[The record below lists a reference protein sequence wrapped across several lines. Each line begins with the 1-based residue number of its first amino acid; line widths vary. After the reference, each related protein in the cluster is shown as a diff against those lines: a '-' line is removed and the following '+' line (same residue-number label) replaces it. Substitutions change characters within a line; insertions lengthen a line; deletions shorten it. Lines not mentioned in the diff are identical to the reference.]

1 MRAMATLA
9 PTRLG
14 KRRLLESCA
23 IMAGLAAVSYGGP
36 ASAQVAGTG
45 EAVIAPGLSTPT
57 ISPPGPGPTI
67 VNTTGDQTIINW
79 TPSNTPVGGVIDFL
93 PAGNSLNFTGSGQ
106 YIVLNRFV
114 SGGGGPIADQI
125 AINGLVNSVDFLS
138 SGAQGGN
145 IWFYNAGGIL
155 IGATGV
161 INVGSLVLTAN
172 DIDTSDGLLGPA
184 GPGPLTGPIRFR
196 GAPGSTSAITVNGTI
211 NADNAFSPGSS
222 YVALVAPRV
231 VQAGAVRVD
240 GSVGYV
246 AAEQADIRIN
256 SGLFD
261 INVTVGA
268 EGGDVITHTGTTDGP
283 GHLDSNPNDS
293 RIYMVAIPKNL
304 AVTMLVSGQ
313 IGYDAVSAQTDPNGA
328 VRLSAGYNVTNG
340 EVNDTPVNATAANI
354 TVGDTLFSSS
364 VVARASGTFAG
375 QPVDTIPV
383 STPPTP
389 QTGKIIVRGDAD
401 FGGDA
406 GATLTAGADQ
416 AIEVDGALS
425 LQSLGQLQTDGSRQ
439 GGNVALSVLGGSVT
453 AGFVTVA
460 SIGAGGIGT
469 GGDGGSG
476 VGGNAT
482 VLISGTDS
490 ALTTNG
496 LNVQSLGIGGGVTFD
511 SSGVGTAVDNSG
523 NGTGGNATLTVENSG
538 TLSVNGFVSVAATGI
553 GQTGN
558 IQSGSGTGGT
568 ARIGVT
574 GAGTSVNTLG
584 TGVSADGVGGSGISQ
599 SGTAISTQN
608 GGAGSGGTAA
618 IDINVPTEVIIDLG
632 AVTLA
637 ANGSGGG
644 SSGIEGATGAD
655 GSGGTVSL
663 SVDGGGALN
672 ISDLL
677 ISVAARSGGATTP
690 SNLTSGSGDAVG
702 GTVTIAVANESGI
715 INDGNTAINVSGE
728 TGVANNIGNGIGGD
742 VVVRAATGSL
752 FSTDGSVDINAVGG
766 NFVSSG
772 VFTAGIARG
781 GDVDLTAD
789 GGTITTGSIFV
800 DTTAQRPNAESS
812 GGTVTGGTIDL
823 IATNN
828 GTISATN
835 SGGFNEFYASA
846 SSGSAPSDVAATG
859 GTIQIIADGGTI
871 SMANFVNVSATG
883 VSGGNSTVGASP
895 IESGI
900 GGTILVRVRNST
912 TGTGSMTFDD
922 VAFEA
927 NGATQSFSE
936 GVTAGSGA
944 AGAVGGTATFD
955 VQSGNFTASRLNIAA
970 DGEGG
975 SVGGTGRG
983 GNATF
988 TQTDGTVTVGIL
1000 SVSASGD
1007 GGFDPAVSGTG
1018 IGGTATINL
1027 FGGTLN
1033 GGDVSVSANGEGG
1046 NGANGND
1053 DDPAN
1058 PTPTGTGGI
1067 GQGGTATINID
1078 GTAVIDTTTL
1088 AAYANGQGGQG
1099 GAYFAFNGIAGDGG
1113 NAGDGLGGTAT
1124 INIVSGTLT
1133 TGDLIADAGSIGGQ
1147 GGNVFASSSSG
1158 SVTGIGVGG
1167 AGGSGQGGTAT
1178 IDFATGFTATGTVL
1192 SASTGT
1198 GGTGGF
1204 GTVGGGGGSGIG
1216 GLAQVIVTDFD
1227 AGALAV
1233 TVNASAT
1240 GGSGGFGDDGAGGD
1254 GGDASGG
1261 TGRIEADGANA
1272 NISVTQANF
1281 VTAAVGGTGGSANS
1295 GFFSEE
1301 LIGAAGGIGGDATG
1315 GTLEIAASNGATVAI
1330 NPETSGIISLGST
1343 GTGGSGGSGAFN
1355 GFGGMRVGGDGGTGG
1370 AGAGGTVR
1378 LSANGGTIT
1387 ANGSAVD
1394 INVSGLSGVGGAG
1407 GTGTAGN
1414 GTAGGSVGTT
1424 GGRAIIDAST
1434 TSSGAGAI
1442 DLGATTIAANGDA
1455 AGRIEVRSSGGI
1467 SFASLTA
1474 DALGSAPP
1482 TNNDTD
1488 EAPAGIFFAVTG
1500 GTIATTGDM
1509 TLTTDSSVGT
1519 YGQSNG
1525 SVTVGGDLTIDA
1537 GDQID
1542 IRQDFREG
1550 TTPTIAAVGNL
1561 TATAASISGAPGSLL
1576 GAGGNL
1582 SLTSTLGGIGVDQL
1596 DANNIVISAAGAAS
1610 VEHAEAVNDF
1620 TASGASFRTGLN
1632 SIITGGDILVTS
1644 PGAVDLG
1651 NSTAGGFVQVD
1662 GQSIV
1667 FNNID
1672 AGFSVFL
1679 TATGNTAGAEG
1690 ISGGSIDAGGSIN
1703 LNATRI
1709 AIDGTLAAGGS
1720 LFANGSAGPVA
1731 IALADVEDDISIF
1744 ATGDITGTYN
1754 AEGNIQLT
1762 SDANISAS
1770 ANATG
1775 FESSSSGTP
1784 IAASVF
1790 VDAGGDVVLTNNSAT
1805 GMFGVRAGGS
1815 ASVNG
1820 ANVGEDVLVLAGTTA
1835 TLDNI
1840 TAGDDLT
1847 VTAPGGIIANGIAT
1861 TGTGPGDRTLTY
1873 GPFSP
1878 SGPSFFQINFSPPD
1892 DSNIVLTASAGNV
1905 GGGDMSAFDNLLITA
1920 SGAVTTTGTLA
1931 SGLSTRIAGDSIAF
1945 AAIDAGSTVE
1955 LSATNAITGANIA
1968 AGSEINLTGDSIA
1981 LTGAVTGGAS
1991 LFAFGLGGA
2000 VAVNDADVAGTI
2012 SIFAD
2017 GDLTGTYVAGGDIR
2031 LNSNANID
2039 ASATANGGFADT
2051 SGIATQGNL
2060 YVEAAG
2066 NVVLTNSAAARMF
2079 GVNAGG
2085 SATIAG
2091 GNAGE
2096 DMLVIAATNASLN
2109 GVTAGDDVD
2118 VRAGGDLTA
2127 AGITATGAAPDTAM
2141 LGFVAGSGFTISS
2154 GEGVSAT
2161 DGSDIILSA
2170 GGAIG
2175 ASALSA
2181 GDDIFATAPG
2191 AIAINGATTLGL
2203 GVTGGS
2209 SDIRTQGGDTTLAG
2223 VDAFTDVLVTAT
2235 GAFNATGTVA
2245 AGRNL
2250 AVTATAANLETLPS
2264 PGGSFVST
2272 LEAGANLSVT
2282 TSGDIL
2288 GGRVR
2293 AGGDLT
2299 LTGASIDIARAQTT
2313 GTGQLTLTG
2322 TNGVNATNIQAGG
2335 ATLLNASNGAVTSD
2349 GLISTGP
2356 VTATGDSI
2364 NLRTGG
2370 DIVFAVLDADV
2381 GDAVVSTSSGSL
2393 TITSG
2398 VVAGRAAL
2406 SAESGD
2412 NIIIDQLAANLADV
2426 TTQGDITVNTLLTA
2440 RNISL
2445 QSNDIIIASGA
2456 RVGTAGST
2464 ETLSIENND
2473 VFRQTFV
2480 GGTGTRAGFHLDA
2493 AELTQLFGSNIEV
2506 FAPEVQVVSGAS
2518 VGSSSPPD
2526 VIVDSFTLAGGA
2538 AGSNLGANGALTI
2551 RTPGK
2556 MRVIGNV
2563 QLTGLTD
2570 ANALNLF
2577 ADDALEVILGQGTVR
2592 LVNGSN
2598 AAGQL
2603 NMVSDDIIV
2612 ATTAAINDVG
2622 AATTTDAIEARLAQN
2637 DGVVLDEGS
2646 LFARGIRAEIIGG
2659 FYVQNSGA
2667 GTDFASRRGLTF
2679 GAGGLDVLTE
2689 GSGSRIVVNGVQI
2702 GPNGQVTGLDT
2713 VPLLTIGGSAP
2724 TAGGFDPRST
2734 FNGCFI
2740 ANPAACGVL
2749 PPPEPEFESSFP
2761 VQDVI
2766 EEEADA
2772 ENEDGNGQSLP
2783 VPLITM
2789 RDIDPLSGEPLLD
2802 DPVTGAGNDDLWTP
2816 TLDECDPTGTCPAA
2830 E

>member
-1 MRAMATLA
+1 MRATAPFA
-9 PTRLG
+9 PTRNG
-14 KRRLLESCA
+14 RRHLLESCA
-23 IMAGLAAVSYGGP
+23 IVAGLAALAYGGP
-36 ASAQVAGTG
+36 ALAQVAGTG
-45 EAVIAPGLSTPT
+45 QGVTAPGLSAPT
-57 ISPPGPGPTI
+57 ISPPGPGPTT
-67 VNTTGDQTIINW
+67 VTTTGAQTIIDW
-79 TPSNTPVGGVIDFL
+79 TPSNAPVGGVIDFL
-93 PAGNSLNFTGSGQ
+93 PAGNTLNFTGTGQ

-114 SGGGGPIADQI
+114 SGAGLPIADQI
-125 AINGLVNSVDFLS
+125 AINGTVNSIDFAT
-138 SGAQGGN
+138 SGGRGGN

-172 DIDTSDGLLGPA
+172 DILTTDGLLGSNQE
-184 GPGPLTGPIRFR
+184 IRFR
-196 GAPGSTSAITVNGTI
+196 GAPGSTSAVTVNGAI
-211 NADNAFSPGSS
+211 NANTALSPGSS
-222 YVALVAPRV
+222 YVALVGPRV

-256 SGLFD
+256 GGLFD
-261 INVTVGA
+261 INVSVGA
-268 EGGDVITHTGTTDGP
+268 EGGNVITHTGTTGGP

-293 RIYMVAIPKNL
+293 RVYMVAIPKNL

-313 IGYDAVSAQTDPNGA
+313 IGYDAVSAQVDPNGA
-328 VRLSAGYNVTNG
+328 VRLSAGYNITNG
-340 EVNDTPVNATAANI
+340 EVNDTPVNGTAANI
-354 TVGDTLFSSS
+354 AVGDTLFNSS

-375 QPVDTIPV
+375 QPVNTIPV

-406 GATLTAGADQ
+406 GATLTVATNQ

-425 LQSLGQLQTDGSRQ
+425 LQSLGQQQADGSRQ
-439 GGNVALSVLGGSVT
+439 GGDATLSILGGSVT

-460 SIGAGGIGT
+460 STGAGGIGT
-469 GGDGGSG
+469 GGNGGDGT
-476 VGGNAT
+476 GGDAT
-482 VLISGTDS
+482 VLISGSGST
-490 ALTTNG
+490 LTANG
-496 LNVQSLGIGGGVTFD
+496 LNVQSTGIGGGVTFD

-523 NGTGGNATLTVENSG
+523 DGTGGNATLTVENG
-538 TLSVNGFVSVAATGI
+538 GALSVNGFVSVAATGI

-574 GAGTSVNTLG
+574 GAGTSVNMLG
-584 TGVSADGVGGSGISQ
+584 TGVSADGFGGSGISQ
-599 SGTAISTQN
+599 SGATISTQN

-618 IDINVPTEVIIDLG
+618 IDINAPAAATVDLG
-632 AVTLA
+632 AVSMSA
-637 ANGSGGG
+637 SGSGGG

-655 GSGGTVSL
+655 GTGGIVSL
-663 SVDGGGALN
+663 SVDGGIDVDMN
-672 ISDLL
+672 DLL
-677 ISVAARSGGATTP
+677 LSAAAASGGATTP
-690 SNLTSGSGDAVG
+690 SNLTSASGDAVG
-702 GTVTIAVANESGI
+702 GTVTIAVANASGI
-715 INDGNTAINVSGE
+715 INDGNTSINVSGV
-728 TGVANNIGNGIGGD
+728 TGVANNIGSGTGGD
-742 VVVRAATGSL
+742 VIVRAATGGV
-752 FSTDGSVDINAVGG
+752 FSTDGNVDINAVGG

-789 GGTITTGSIFV
+789 GGTITAGSIFV
-800 DTTAQRPNAESS
+800 DTTAQRPNAETS

-823 IATNN
+823 LATDN

-835 SGGFNEFYASA
+835 TGGFNEFYASA
-846 SSGSAPSDVAATG
+846 SSGSAPSDVATTG
-859 GTIQIIADGGTI
+859 GTIQVIADGGTI
-871 SMANFVNVSATG
+871 TMANFANFSATG

-895 IESGI
+895 TESGI
-900 GGTILVRVRNST
+900 GGTVLVRVRNST

-922 VAFEA
+922 IFFEA

-936 GVTAGSGA
+936 GVTAGNGA

-955 VQSGNFTASRLNIAA
+955 MQSGTFTANQLTVSAN
-970 DGEGG
+970 GFGG
-975 SVGGTGRG
+975 SVAGSGRG
-983 GNATF
+983 GTATL
-988 TQTDGTVTVGIL
+988 TQTGGTMTVGTL
-1000 SVSASGD
+1000 AVSASGR
-1007 GGFDPAVSGTG
+1007 GGFDTAVSGNGTG
-1018 IGGTATINL
+1018 GSATLNL

-1033 GGDVSVSANGEGG
+1033 GGNVSVSANGEGG
-1046 NGANGND
+1046 AGANGND

-1058 PTPTGTGGI
+1058 PTPTGTGGN
-1067 GQGGTATINID
+1067 GQGGTATINIE
-1078 GTAVIDTTTL
+1078 GSAVVSTATL
-1088 AAYANGQGGQG
+1088 AAYANGEGGEG
-1099 GAYFAFNGIAGDGG
+1099 GSYFAFNGIAGDGG
-1113 NAGDGLGGTAT
+1113 NAGNGVGGTAT

-1133 TGDLIADAGSIGGQ
+1133 TGDLIADAGSIGGE

-1167 AGGSGQGGTAT
+1167 NGGTGQGGTAT
-1178 IDFATGFTATGTVL
+1178 IDFATGFVATGTVS
-1192 SASTGT
+1192 SASTGA
-1198 GGTGGF
+1198 GGAGGF
-1204 GTVGGGGGSGIG
+1204 GTVGGDGGGGIG

-1227 AGALAV
+1227 AGALAL
-1233 TVNASAT
+1233 TVDASAI
-1240 GGSGGFGDDGAGGD
+1240 GGNGGFGDDGGGGD
-1254 GGDASGG
+1254 GGNAAGG

-1272 NISVTQANF
+1272 NISVAQANF
-1281 VTAAVGGTGGSANS
+1281 VTAATGGNGGGANS
-1295 GFFSEE
+1295 SFFSEE
-1301 LIGAAGGIGGDATG
+1301 LVGAAGGRGGDATG
-1315 GTLEIAASNGATVAI
+1315 GTLEIAASNGSTVAI
-1330 NPETSGIISLGST
+1330 TPETSGIIALSSA
-1343 GTGGSGGSGAFN
+1343 GTGGNGGGGAFN
-1355 GFGGMRVGGDGGTGG
+1355 GFGGMRVGGDGGSGG
-1370 AGAGGTVR
+1370 GGTGGTVR

-1387 ANGSAVD
+1387 SNGNAVD
-1394 INVSGLSGVGGAG
+1394 INVSGLSGLGGAG

-1424 GGRAIIDAST
+1424 GGRAVIDAGT
-1434 TSSGAGAI
+1434 TSAGAGAI

-1455 AGRIEVRSSGGI
+1455 AGRIEVRSSGDI

-1488 EAPAGIFFAVTG
+1488 EAPAGIFLAVTG
-1500 GTIATTGDM
+1500 GTISTTGDM

-1525 SVTVGGDLTIDA
+1525 SVAVGGNLLIA
-1537 GDQID
+1537 AADQID
-1542 IRQDFREG
+1542 IRHDGREG
-1550 TTPTIAAVGNL
+1550 TAPTIGATGSL
-1561 TATAASISGAPGSLL
+1561 SATAASISGAPGSLL

-1582 SLTSTLGGIGVDQL
+1582 SLTSTLGGIGVDRL
-1596 DANNIVISAAGAAS
+1596 DGANILINAAGAAS

-1620 TASGASFRTGLN
+1620 TATAASFRTGLN
-1632 SIITGGDILVTS
+1632 SIITGGDITVNS

-1651 NSTAGGFVQVD
+1651 NSTAGGFVQVN
-1662 GQSIV
+1662 GQSIA

-1679 TATGNTAGAEG
+1679 TATGNTPGAEG

-1709 AIDGTLAAGGS
+1709 AIAGTLAAGGS

-1731 IALADVEDDISIF
+1731 IALANVDDDISVF

-1754 AEGNIQLT
+1754 AVGNVRLT

-1805 GMFGVRAGGS
+1805 GMFGVRAGGA

-1820 ANVGEDVLVLAGTTA
+1820 VNAGEDVLVLAGTTA
-1835 TLDNI
+1835 ALTNM

-1847 VTAPGGIIANGIAT
+1847 VTAPGGIVANGLAT
-1861 TGTGPGDRTLTY
+1861 TGTGPDDRTLTY

-1878 SGPSFFQINFSPPD
+1878 SGPSFFQINSSPPD
-1892 DSNIVLTASAGNV
+1892 QSNIVLTASAGNI
-1905 GGGDMSAFDNLLITA
+1905 GGGNMSAFDNLTLAA

-1931 SGLSTRIAGDSIAF
+1931 SGGATTITGDSITF
-1945 AAIDAGSTVE
+1945 AAIDAGGTVS
-1955 LSATNAITGANIA
+1955 LTATNAINGANIA
-1968 AGSEINLTGDSIA
+1968 AGSEINLVGDSIA
-1981 LTGAVTGGAS
+1981 LTGTVTGGANF
-1991 LFAFGLGGA
+1991 FAFGLGGP
-2000 VAVNDADVAGTI
+2000 VAVNQADAAGTI

-2017 GDLTGTYVAGGDIR
+2017 GDLTGTFVAGGDVR
-2031 LNSNANID
+2031 LNSNANVN
-2039 ASATANGGFADT
+2039 ASATANGGAADP
-2051 SGIATQGNL
+2051 SGIPTQGNVF
-2060 YVEAAG
+2060 VEAAG
-2066 NVVLTNSAAARMF
+2066 NAVLTNSAAARMF

-2085 SATIAG
+2085 SAALTGAA
-2091 GNAGE
+2091 AGE
-2096 DMLVIAATNASLN
+2096 DMLVIAGTTASLN
-2109 GVTAGDDVD
+2109 GVSAGDDVD
-2118 VRAGGDLTA
+2118 VRAVGDLTA
-2127 AGITATGAAPDTAM
+2127 TGVSATGAGADTAI
-2141 LGFVAGSGFTISS
+2141 LGFVAGSGFTINS

-2161 DGSDIILSA
+2161 NGSDIVLSA

-2175 ASALSA
+2175 AAGLSA
-2181 GDDIFATAPG
+2181 ADDIFATTSG
-2191 AIAINGATTLGL
+2191 AIAINGATTLGQ

-2209 SDIRTQGGDTTLAG
+2209 SDIVTQGGNTALAG
-2223 VDAFTDVLVTAT
+2223 LNAFTDVLVTANGT
-2235 GAFNATGTVA
+2235 LDATGTVA
-2245 AGRNL
+2245 AGRDITI
-2250 AVTATAANLETLPS
+2250 TAAAANLTTLAS
-2264 PGGSFVST
+2264 PGGAFVST
-2272 LEAGANLSVT
+2272 LEAGNNLSLVT
-2282 TSGDIL
+2282 AGDIL

-2299 LTGASIDIARAQTT
+2299 LTGARIDITRAQTT
-2313 GTGQLTLTG
+2313 GSGQLTLTG
-2322 TNGVNATNIQAGG
+2322 TNGVNSTNIQAGG
-2335 ATLLNASNGAVTSD
+2335 ATSLSASNGAVTSD

-2381 GDAVVSTSSGSL
+2381 GDAVVTTSSGSL

-2412 NIIIDQLAANLADV
+2412 NIIIDQLAANAAEV
-2426 TTQGDITVNTLLTA
+2426 TTQGDIIVNNVLTA

-2445 QSNDIIIASGA
+2445 QSNDITIANGA

-2473 VFRQTFV
+2473 VFSQTFV
-2480 GGTGTRAGFHLDA
+2480 GGTGTRSGFHLDA
-2493 AELTQLFGSNIEV
+2493 NELTRLFGTDIEI
-2506 FAPEVQVVSGAS
+2506 FAPDVQVVSGGS
-2518 VGSSSPPD
+2518 VGSTTPPD
-2526 VIVDSFTLAGGA
+2526 LIVDSFTLAGGA

-2563 QLTGLTD
+2563 QLTGLSDT
-2570 ANALNLF
+2570 NALNLF

-2637 DGVVLDEGS
+2637 DGLLIDEGS
-2646 LFARGIRAEIIGG
+2646 LFARGIRAEVVGG

-2667 GTDFASRRGLTF
+2667 GTEFANRRGLTF

-2689 GSGSRIVVNGVQI
+2689 GTSRIVINGVQI
-2702 GPNGQVTGLDT
+2702 GATGQVTGLDT
-2713 VPLLTIGGSAP
+2713 IPLLTIGGGAP
-2724 TAGGFDPRST
+2724 APGSFDPRST
-2734 FNGCFI
+2734 FNGCLI
-2740 ANPAACGVL
+2740 ANASACAFIDVQ
-2749 PPPEPEFESSFP
+2749 SNFP

-2772 ENEDGNGQSLP
+2772 ESEDGEGQSLP

-2789 RDIDPLSGEPLLD
+2789 RDLDPLSGEPLLD

-2816 TLDECDPTGTCPAA
+2816 TEGP
-2830 E
+2830 

>member
-1 MRAMATLA
+1 MRATANPA
-9 PTRLG
+9 PIRND
-14 KRRLLESCA
+14 KCRLLETCA
-23 IMAGLAAVSYGGP
+23 IVAGLAALAYGGP
-36 ASAQVAGTG
+36 ALAQVAGTG
-45 EAVIAPGLSTPT
+45 QAVTGPGLSAPT
-57 ISPPGPGPTI
+57 ISPPGPGPTT
-67 VNTTGDQTIINW
+67 VDTTGAQTIIDW

-93 PAGNSLNFTGSGQ
+93 PTDNSLNFTGTGQ

-114 SGGGGPIADQI
+114 SGAGLPIADQI
-125 AINGLVNSVDFLS
+125 AINGTVNSIDFAT
-138 SGAQGGN
+138 SGGRGGN

-172 DIDTSDGLLGPA
+172 DVLTTGGLLGSL
-184 GPGPLTGPIRFR
+184 GEIRFR
-196 GAPGSTSAITVNGTI
+196 GASGSTSSVTVAAGAAI
-211 NADNAFSPGSS
+211 NANNPFSPGSS

-256 SGLFD
+256 GGLFD
-261 INVTVGA
+261 INVSVGA
-268 EGGDVITHTGTTDGP
+268 EGGNVITHTGTTGGP
-283 GHLDSNPNDS
+283 GHVDSNPNDS
-293 RIYMVAIPKNL
+293 RVYMVAIPKNL

-313 IGYDAVSAQTDPNGA
+313 IGYDATSAQVDPNGA
-328 VRLSAGYNVTNG
+328 VRLSAGYNITNG
-340 EVNDTPVNATAANI
+340 EVNDTPVNSVAANI

-425 LQSLGQLQTDGSRQ
+425 LQSLGQLQSDGSRQ
-439 GGNVALSVLGGSVT
+439 GGNAALSVLGGSVT

-574 GAGTSVNTLG
+574 GAGTSVNMLG

-599 SGTAISTQN
+599 SGTTISTQN

-618 IDINVPTEVIIDLG
+618 IDINVPAATTVDLG
-632 AVTLA
+632 AVTIA

-655 GSGGTVSL
+655 GTGGTVTL
-663 SVDGGGALN
+663 AVDGGIAVN
-672 ISDLL
+672 MSDLL
-677 ISVAARSGGATTP
+677 LTAAAASGGATTP

-715 INDGNTAINVSGE
+715 INDGNTAINVSGV
-728 TGVANNIGNGIGGD
+728 TGVANNIGSGIGGD
-742 VVVRAATGSL
+742 VIVRAATGGL
-752 FSTDGSVDINAVGG
+752 FSTDGNVDINAVGG

-772 VFTAGIARG
+772 VFAAGIARG

-800 DTTAQRPNAESS
+800 DTTAQRPNAETS

-846 SSGSAPSDVAATG
+846 SSGSAPSDVATTG
-859 GTIQIIADGGTI
+859 GTIQVIADGGTI
-871 SMANFVNVSATG
+871 TMANFANFAATG
-883 VSGGNSTVGASP
+883 VSGGNSAVGASP

-922 VAFEA
+922 IFFEA

-936 GVTAGSGA
+936 GVTAGNGA

-955 VQSGNFTASRLNIAA
+955 MQSGTFTATELNVSA
-970 DGEGG
+970 DGFGG
-975 SVGGTGRG
+975 SVAGAGRG
-983 GNATF
+983 GAATL
-988 TQTDGTVTVGIL
+988 TQTGGTITVGTL
-1000 SVSASGD
+1000 SVSASGR
-1007 GGFDPAVSGTG
+1007 GGVDTAVSGNG
-1018 IGGTATINL
+1018 VGGSATLNL

-1033 GGDVSVSANGEGG
+1033 GGNVSVSANGEGG
-1046 NGANGND
+1046 AGANGND

-1058 PTPTGTGGI
+1058 PTPTGAGGV
-1067 GQGGTATINID
+1067 GQGGNATINIDGSAVIQTATLAAYANGEGGEGGTYFAFNSVAGDGGDAGDGIGGTATINI
-1078 GTAVIDTTTL
+1078 I
-1088 AAYANGQGGQG
+1088 
-1099 GAYFAFNGIAGDGG
+1099 
-1113 NAGDGLGGTAT
+1113 
-1124 INIVSGTLT
+1124 SGTLT
-1133 TGDLIADAGSIGGQ
+1133 TGDLIANAGSVGGD

-1167 AGGSGQGGTAT
+1167 AGGNGQGGTAT
-1178 IDFATGFTATGTVL
+1178 IDFATSFIATGTVT
-1192 SASTGT
+1192 SASTGA
-1198 GGTGGF
+1198 GGIGGS
-1204 GTVGGGGGSGIG
+1204 GTVGGDGGGGSG

-1227 AGALAV
+1227 AGALAM
-1233 TVNASAT
+1233 TVNASAV
-1240 GGSGGFGDDGAGGD
+1240 GGNGGFGDDGAGGD
-1254 GGDASGG
+1254 GGSASGG

-1272 NISVTQANF
+1272 NISVAQANF
-1281 VTAAVGGTGGSANS
+1281 VTAATGGNGGSANS
-1295 GFFSEE
+1295 SFFSEE
-1301 LIGAAGGIGGDATG
+1301 LVGAAGGNGGNGTG
-1315 GTLEIAASNGATVAI
+1315 GTLEIAASNGATVTI
-1330 NPETSGIISLGST
+1330 TPETSGIISLSSA
-1343 GTGGSGGSGAFN
+1343 GTGGIGGFGAFN

-1370 AGAGGTVR
+1370 GGAGGTVR
-1378 LSANGGTIT
+1378 LAANGGTIT
-1387 ANGSAVD
+1387 SNGTAVD
-1394 INVSGLSGVGGAG
+1394 INVSGVSGLG
-1407 GTGTAGN
+1407 GTGGSGSAGN
-1414 GTAGGSVGTT
+1414 GANGGALGTT
-1424 GGRAIIDAST
+1424 GGRALIDALA
-1434 TSSGAGAI
+1434 TSSGASAI
-1442 DLGATTIAANGDA
+1442 NLGTTTIAANGDA
-1455 AGRIEVRSSGGI
+1455 AGRIEIRSDGSI

-1474 DALGSAPP
+1474 EALGTAPS

-1488 EAPAGIFFAVTG
+1488 EAPAGIFFAATG
-1500 GTIATTGDM
+1500 GTIATAGDM
-1509 TLTTDSSVGT
+1509 TLTTGSSFGA

-1525 SVTVGGDLTIDA
+1525 TVTVGGDLAISA
-1537 GDQID
+1537 ADQID
-1542 IRQDFREG
+1542 IRHDFREG
-1550 TTPTIAAVGNL
+1550 TAPTISATGSFA
-1561 TATAASISGAPGSLL
+1561 ATAASISGAPGSLL
-1576 GAGGNL
+1576 AAGGNL

-1596 DANNIVISAAGAAS
+1596 EANNIVITAAGAAS

-1651 NSTAGGFVQVD
+1651 NSTAGGFVQVN
-1662 GQSIV
+1662 GQSIA

-1672 AGFSVFL
+1672 AGASVSL
-1679 TATGNTAGAEG
+1679 TATGNVAGADG
-1690 ISGGSIDAGGSIN
+1690 ISGGSIDAGGNVN
-1703 LNATRI
+1703 LLATRI
-1709 AIDGTLAAGGS
+1709 AITGTITGASS
-1720 LFANGSAGPVA
+1720 LFAASSAGPIA
-1731 IALADVEDDISIF
+1731 INLATIADDIAIS
-1744 ATGDITGTYN
+1744 ARGDITGTYN
-1754 AEGNIQLT
+1754 AVGNVRLR
-1762 SDANISAS
+1762 SGANINAS

-1790 VDAGGDVVLTNNSAT
+1790 ADAVGNVTLANSSAT
-1805 GMFGVRAGGS
+1805 GMFGVNAGGS
-1815 ASVNG
+1815 ASLSGVN
-1820 ANVGEDVLVLAGTTA
+1820 AGEDILVLAATTA
-1835 TLDNI
+1835 ALTNL

-1847 VTAPGGIIANGIAT
+1847 AIAAGGVIANGLTT
-1861 TGTGPGDRTLTY
+1861 TGAGPDSATLTY
-1873 GPFSP
+1873 IPPSP
-1878 SGPSFFQINFSPPD
+1878 VTPGGFQINASPPNQ
-1892 DSNIVLTASAGNV
+1892 SNIVLTASAGSISGSNM
-1905 GGGDMSAFDNLLITA
+1905 DAFDNLALNA
-1920 SGAVTTTGTLA
+1920 SGAVNTTGTLA
-1931 SGLSTRIAGDSIAF
+1931 SGLATTITGDSITF
-1945 AAIDAGSTVE
+1945 AAIDTGSTVN
-1955 LSATNAITGANIA
+1955 LTATNAISGANIA
-1968 AGSEINLTGDSIA
+1968 AGSDINLVGDNIA
-1981 LTGAVTGGAS
+1981 LSGAVTGGANF
-1991 LFAFGLGGA
+1991 FAFGLGGA

-2017 GDLTGTYVAGGDIR
+2017 GNLTGNYVAGGDIR

-2051 SGIATQGNL
+2051 IGIATQGNL

-2079 GVNAGG
+2079 GVSAGG
-2085 SATIAG
+2085 GATISG

-2141 LGFVAGSGFTISS
+2141 LGFVAGNGFTISS

-2161 DGSDIILSA
+2161 NGSDIILSA

-2181 GDDIFATAPG
+2181 GDDIFAAAPG

-2203 GVTGGS
+2203 GATGGS

-2223 VDAFTDVLVTAT
+2223 LNAFTDVLVTAT

-2245 AGRNL
+2245 AGRNI
-2250 AVTATAANLETLPS
+2250 AVTATSANLETLPS

-2272 LEAGANLSVT
+2272 LEAGANLSVI
-2282 TSGDIL
+2282 TSGDII

-2299 LTGASIDIARAQTT
+2299 LTGDSIDITRAETT

-2322 TNGVNATNIQAGG
+2322 ASGVNSTNIQAGG

-2381 GDAVVSTSSGSL
+2381 GDAVVRTSSGSL
-2393 TITSG
+2393 TVTSG

-2412 NIIIDQLAANLADV
+2412 DIIIGQLAANVADV

-2445 QSNDIIIASGA
+2445 QSNDITIASGA

-2473 VFRQTFV
+2473 VFSQTFV
-2480 GGTGTRAGFHLDA
+2480 GGTGTRSGFHLDA
-2493 AELTQLFGSNIEV
+2493 NELTRLFGTNIEI
-2506 FAPEVQVVSGAS
+2506 FAPDVQVVSGSS
-2518 VGSSSPPD
+2518 VGSSTPPD
-2526 VIVDSFTLAGGA
+2526 LIVDSFTLAGGA

-2563 QLTGLTD
+2563 QLTGLSDT
-2570 ANALNLF
+2570 NALNLF

-2622 AATTTDAIEARLAQN
+2622 AATTTDAIETRLAQN
-2637 DGVVLDEGS
+2637 DGVVLNEGS

-2689 GSGSRIVVNGVQI
+2689 GSGSRIVINGVQL
-2702 GPNGQVTGLDT
+2702 GASGQVTGLDT
-2713 VPLLTIGGSAP
+2713 VPFLTIGGSAP
-2724 TAGGFDPRST
+2724 SAGGFDPRST

-2772 ENEDGNGQSLP
+2772 EDEDGNGQSLP

-2789 RDIDPLSGEPLLD
+2789 RDLDPLSGEPLLD

-2816 TLDECDPTGTCPAA
+2816 TEEP
-2830 E
+2830 